1 MGNLRKEMQE
11 TAAAM
16 DKAMGPEFGARF
28 RKNMAKNMAQG
39 LANSMAEQFL
49 KKEMAESK
57 DLGSL
62 KKELAEKMKKLALE
76 TEGAPVPLGREGDT
90 SEKGSKAKEKGS
102 KVKAKGFVNL
112 KRDEL

>member
-28 RKNMAKNMAQG
+28 RKNMAQG

-49 KKEMAESK
+49 KKGMAESE

-112 KRDEL
+112 KKDEL